1 VATDQTGKKRRL
13 WGCGI
18 AILCMLIGS
27 TVGYG
32 FLTGYLPIR
41 PFDADLWQQGMQSH
55 TAVRLHMIEPL
66 IRSRNLDGL
75 TRSQV
80 VSLLG
85 PPSNDGY
92 FADWD
97 LVYWLGPERGLMR
110 IDSEWLVIR
119 IGPDGRVSDYRIARD

>member
-1 VATDQTGKKRRL
+1 MATDQTGKKRRL

-18 AILCMLIGS
+18 AILCMMIGS

-41 PFDADLWQQGMQSH
+41 PFDADLWRQGMQSH

-66 IRSRNLDGL
+66 MRSRNLDRL

-110 IDSEWLVIR
+110 IDSEWL
-119 IGPDGRVSDYRIARD
+119 